1 MTTTPP
7 GFPQKPIAGIPP
19 SITFCALASGSRG
32 NALFVSSGGTA
43 IIVDAGLSG
52 REIQKRLASRH
63 LASESI
69 GAIVVSHE
77 HTDHLQGVGV
87 LARRWKIPVYMSRET
102 LRAGRRQ
109 LGQVDRVTA
118 FHSGKPFTIGSLD
131 LTPFATSHDAADPV
145 GFTIGSR
152 GVHIGVATD
161 LGVATANVKMQLKR
175 CALILL
181 EANHDHRMLE
191 QGPYPWPLKQRIR
204 GRSGHLSNE
213 DAARLLKE
221 IHHENLRHVLLGHLS
236 ETNNTPE
243 KALSVVGGALEG
255 TQTRLGAVC
264 QDCSGP
270 VLEIF

>member
-1 MTTTPP
+1 MTSTAAGLPDAS
-7 GFPQKPIAGIPP
+7 IAAPPP

-32 NALFVSSGGTA
+32 NALFISSGATA

-52 REIQKRLASRH
+52 REIQKRLSARNIS
-63 LASESI
+63 SEGI

-87 LARRWKIPVYMSRET
+87 LARRWKIPVYMSPET
-102 LRAGRRQ
+102 LAAGRRQ
-109 LGQVDRVTA
+109 LGRVDRVTT
-118 FHSGKPFTIGSLD
+118 FHSGKPFSIGSLD
-131 LTPFATSHDAADPV
+131 VTPFATSHDAADPV

-152 GVHIGVATD
+152 DIHIGIATD

-243 KALSVVGGALEG
+243 KALSAVGGVLEG
-255 TQTRLGAVC
+255 TKTRLEAVC
-264 QDCSGP
+264 QDYCGP
-270 VLEIF
+270 LLEIY